1 MERDPL
7 LSRGAVETA
16 APKEKRN
23 YPINYYVPNFGVD
36 SDIASTQNNEKN
48 AASHLGSWNPKK
60 GTNGKYDVPK
70 EVEFKL

>member
-36 SDIASTQNNEKN
+36 SD
-48 AASHLGSWNPKK
+48 
-60 GTNGKYDVPK
+60 
-70 EVEFKL
+70 KLEIFYI